1 MILDPSGR
9 GPTARQLTLSGLAV
23 LATMVL
29 LLSLLA
35 LRYTGYFE
43 AKVPVTVTL
52 TSTGDGLPAR
62 ADVKF
67 RGMVVGAVSAVDV
80 VAAGQSQE
88 VFVDLKPAVAE
99 TIPDN
104 VTARVIPN
112 NLFGVTA
119 IELVDNGPTEGVLHA
134 GSTIAEDTSAG
145 TVQLQTT
152 LTVLRDVLDNIQPE
166 KLGRVL
172 ATFSAA
178 LDPGARVPGSTI
190 ERLDNWITQVRAI
203 DGVGELLG
211 DLGRATT
218 ALSQSAPELVGV
230 LSESVTTA
238 RTLTERRDK
247 LIALLANASGAVDS
261 VNSLFARNPNAA
273 KELVPGLDELFGS
286 LARDPDAIPYT
297 AANLN
302 ATLEKMQSVFSF
314 GPRKQMVWKMDVS
327 FTPFQQYT
335 AEDCP
340 HYGDMYGPR
349 CGGPTVPTVA
359 PPQEYPPQMLPR
371 RLDSAGPAPAAIP
384 VPGVAPAPA
393 QPGAPAIPGLP
404 FIPGLPAI
412 PGITAPAPAA
422 PAPAGAVPGAAGSA
436 PGGVVPGA
444 AGRGPGGAA
453 PGAAG
458 SAPGGAAPGAAGAPA
473 GSAPGAAGAA
483 PAAVAPG
490 PADAAPAVSGPGSGG
505 ALPDVAAPGGARV
518 DSTGGAPVAAPVPAG
533 PKRVVPLSGATGARP
548 VATVRGH
555 AAVAQIVGGKPTAA
569 QLLLLTPLLAGGSVE
584 VYA

>member
-29 LLSLLA
+29 LLGLLA

-80 VAAGQSQE
+80 VAAGQRQE

-119 IELVDNGPTEGVLHA
+119 IELVDNGPSEGVLHA

-302 ATLEKMQSVFSF
+302 ATLEKMQSVFRF
-314 GPRKQMVWKMDVS
+314 GPRKQMVWKLDVS

-340 HYGDMYGPR
+340 RYGQMYGPR

-359 PPQEYPPQMLPR
+359 PPQEFPPQMLPR
-371 RLDSAGPAPAAIP
+371 RLDSAGPAPAAACRSFPGCRRFPGLRRRLPARPEPP
-384 VPGVAPAPA
+384 VPRLRATCPDRVGQRLGPPAPSPTPQPPRAPHRMVLLRPPYLADRPRQAQLRLPPRSRPDLSAWSRSPHRAPA
-393 QPGAPAIPGLP
+393 
-404 FIPGLPAI
+404 
-412 PGITAPAPAA
+412 
-422 PAPAGAVPGAAGSA
+422 
-436 PGGVVPGA
+436 
-444 AGRGPGGAA
+444 R
-453 PGAAG
+453 
-458 SAPGGAAPGAAGAPA
+458 
-473 GSAPGAAGAA
+473 
-483 PAAVAPG
+483 
-490 PADAAPAVSGPGSGG
+490 
-505 ALPDVAAPGGARV
+505 
-518 DSTGGAPVAAPVPAG
+518 
-533 PKRVVPLSGATGARP
+533 
-548 VATVRGH
+548 
-555 AAVAQIVGGKPTAA
+555 
-569 QLLLLTPLLAGGSVE
+569 
-584 VYA
+584 

>member
-23 LATMVL
+23 MGTIVL
-29 LLSLLA
+29 LLGLLA

-43 AKVPVTVTL
+43 SKVPVTVTL

-67 RGMVVGAVSAVDV
+67 RGMVVGAVSTVDV
-80 VAAGQSQE
+80 VAAGQRQE
-88 VFVDLKPAVAE
+88 VAVDLKPVVAE

-119 IELVDNGPTEGVLHA
+119 IELVDNGPSDGVLHE
-134 GSTIAEDTSAG
+134 GSAIAEDTSAG

-152 LTVLRDVLDNIQPE
+152 LTVLSDVLDNIQPE

-190 ERLDNWITQVRAI
+190 ERLDNWITQVHSI
-203 DGVGELLG
+203 EGIGELLG

-238 RTLTERRDK
+238 RTLTERREN
-247 LIALLANASGAVDS
+247 LIALLANAGGAVDS

-286 LARDPDAIPYT
+286 LARDADAIPST

-302 ATLEKMQSVFSF
+302 ATLQKMQSVFTF
-314 GPRKQMVWKMDVS
+314 GQRKQMVWKMDVS

-340 HYGDMYGPR
+340 SYGDMYGPR
-349 CGGPTVPTVA
+349 CGGPTVPQVA

-371 RLDSAGPAPAAIP
+371 RLDSAGPAPAINP
-384 VPGVAPAPA
+384 LPGVAPGPA
-393 QPGAPAIPGLP
+393 QPGTPAIPGLP

-412 PGITAPAPAA
+412 PGITVPGAAAPAPAA
-422 PAPAGAVPGAAGSA
+422 PGAIA
-436 PGGVVPGA
+436 PGGTAAEGRTVPN
-444 AGRGPGGAA
+444 
-453 PGAAG
+453 
-458 SAPGGAAPGAAGAPA
+458 
-473 GSAPGAAGAA
+473 GAA
-483 PAAVAPG
+483 PAAAPG
-490 PADAAPAVSGPGSGG
+490 RSGSDRGIS
-505 ALPDVAAPGGARV
+505 
-518 DSTGGAPVAAPVPAG
+518 AG
-533 PKRVVPLSGATGARP
+533 NTPTGAAASGVAGTGTVPVGPRRMVPVSDASVSAVRP
-548 VATVRGH
+548 TATVRGH
-555 AAVAQIVGGKPTAA
+555 AAVAEIVGGKPNAA
-569 QLLLLTPLLAGGSVE
+569 QLLLLTPLLAGGAVE

>member
-23 LATMVL
+23 MATMVL
-29 LLSLLA
+29 LLTLLA

-119 IELVDNGPTEGVLHA
+119 IELVDNGPSEGVLHEGA
-134 GSTIAEDTSAG
+134 TIAEDTSAG

-190 ERLDNWITQVRAI
+190 ERLDNWITQVRSI

-393 QPGAPAIPGLP
+393 PLGAPAVPGLP

-412 PGITAPAPAA
+412 PGITAPLPGAPAPA
-422 PAPAGAVPGAAGSA
+422 GASPGTGVAPAGAVPGTAETEPGAAVPGPGAASA
-436 PGGVVPGA
+436 PGIAGA
-444 AGRGPGGAA
+444 APTGAA
-453 PGAAG
+453 PGQ
-458 SAPGGAAPGAAGAPA
+458 S
-473 GSAPGAAGAA
+473 GAA
-483 PAAVAPG
+483 PAASV
-490 PADAAPAVSGPGSGG
+490 PGSRDSAPVPVGTVTGG
-505 ALPDVAAPGGARV
+505 NRV
-518 DSTGGAPVAAPVPAG
+518 DSASGASVTASGPAG
-533 PKRVVPLSGATGARP
+533 PKRVVPVSGATAPAPGARP
-548 VATVRGH
+548 IATVRGH
-555 AAVAQIVGGKPTAA
+555 AAVARIVGGKPTAA